1 MQNNQIIAV
10 WGPFGSTGKST
21 LAINIAC
28 ELAAAAKSVVLIDL
42 DVFAPSLAQHLGL
55 TQHPAGLAAACRLI
69 NQGRFDLQQL
79 ERLSARVQV
88 AKSSICVMTGL
99 TNPERWP
106 EVYPEAVEDLLK
118 LASENFDY
126 VVLDLASPIESGMR
140 SSSSGVERNAATV
153 AALRVANSVVRVI
166 AADPISIERY
176 LQALPQISQL
186 RAGTE
191 DPTLVNRLRKSVLGA
206 NAKQEIIDTLE
217 RLANVTVSAFI
228 PDDQSAA
235 DQALLD
241 SKPIALGRRASPA
254 KQAIATFT
262 RNHILGQRA
271 QLDRRVA
278 KLG

>member
-1 MQNNQIIAV
+1 MQNKQIIAV
-10 WGPFGSTGKST
+10 WGPIGSTGKST

-69 NQGRFDLQQL
+69 NQGRFDVLQL

-88 AKSSICVMTGL
+88 GKSSICVMTGL

-106 EVYPEAVEDLLK
+106 EVYPEAVDDLLK

-126 VVLDLASPIESGMR
+126 VVIDLASPIEAGMR
-140 SSSSGVERNAATV
+140 SSSSGVERNSATV
-153 AALRVANSVVRVI
+153 AALKIANSVVRVI

-176 LQALPQISQL
+176 LQILPHISQL

-217 RLANVTVSAFI
+217 RLANLTISAFI
-228 PDDQSAA
+228 PDDQAAA
-235 DQALLD
+235 DQALLE